1 MTDAYTSVG
10 KSFQRIDGI
19 DKVTGAAKYAFDLKF
34 ENMLYAGLLRSPHAH
49 AKVTHIDTSAAEK
62 VPGVK
67 ACATIFDVPKVVQY
81 WFFLRTEKK
90 KEQMFLYDNIVRFIG
105 DPVLAIAAINVGT
118 LEKALSLVKVEY
130 EPLKAIHDPYTA
142 LKETEVSIHKK
153 GNIAFKVNKE
163 FGNIQEGFKAA
174 DIIVENTY
182 HTSKQ
187 KHASLEPIGTC
198 VANFQSNGRLTVYSS
213 TQLPHWSQHYLA
225 EVMGLSLN
233 RVRVIKPFTGGAF
246 GGRCGVI
253 HGLEVMCSFLS
264 RKTLRP
270 VKMSFTREED
280 FSATET
286 RHPMTIRMKT
296 GATHEGIITANEVEI
311 LSDTGGYGTHYIGVI
326 ADCMSTGI
334 GLYKIPN
341 YSFSGTVVYTNKSFC
356 GALRGY
362 GNPQMNFA
370 QESQIDIIARKIG
383 MDPMAVKLK
392 NYRCE
397 GEIDPVLNERIL
409 SNGLEECLTKGA
421 RSCGWK
427 EKRSML
433 PGNNFIKKGIGLS
446 IMLHGTGA
454 ARALPD
460 PGSATIMINSDGT
473 ANLHTAAA
481 DEGQGNRTVLAQ
493 VAAEI
498 LGIEFKDI
506 LVSETDTDITPLDCG
521 THGSRQAY
529 CGGLSVR
536 NAAMDARKKMLAY
549 AGKLLRTNPDQLMI
563 KNGQIIEKTNPE
575 NQISI
580 KDLMQKIQIQDMGVC
595 EQIIGSASG
604 IAPSMPGYYG
614 AVFAEVEVNTQTG
627 EVKVIKLTSAYDVGK
642 AINPEMVKGQ
652 IVGGGVMGIGFAL
665 TEGLEIEEGH
675 VLNPNFTDYR
685 LLRSCDIP
693 QIEPIIVESNEPTG
707 PFGAKGIG
715 EGSMVNIAS
724 AISNAICH
732 ATGVRLT
739 DLCITPEK
747 ILQEL
752 KKINFCHNG
761 SL

>member
-1 MTDAYTSVG
+1 MTDSYTAVG

-19 DKVTGAAKYAFDLKF
+19 DKVTGAAKYATDLKF

-49 AKVTHIDTSAAEK
+49 AKVIRIDSLEAEK
-62 VPGVK
+62 LPGVK
-67 ACATIFDVPKVVQY
+67 AVATIFDVPKVVQY

-105 DPVLAIAAINVGT
+105 DPILAIAATSQEI
-118 LEKALSLVKVEY
+118 LKKALSLVTVKY
-130 EPLKAIHDPYTA
+130 EILKAIQNPQNA
-142 LKETEVSIHKK
+142 LTETEVSIHKK

-163 FGNIQEGFKAA
+163 FGNVKEGFEAA

-198 VANFQSNGRLTVYSS
+198 VASFQSNGKLTVYSS

-225 EVMGLSLN
+225 NALDLSLN
-233 RVRVIKPFTGGAF
+233 KVRVIKPFTGGAF

-253 HGLEVMCSFLS
+253 HGLEVMCSYLS
-264 RKTLRP
+264 RQTLQP

-280 FSATET
+280 FSATES

-296 GATHEGIITANEVEI
+296 GATNEGIITVNEVEI

-334 GLYKIPN
+334 GLYNIPN
-341 YSFSGTVVYTNKSFC
+341 YSFSGTAVYTNKSPS

-383 MDPMAVKLK
+383 MDPMAIKLK
-392 NYRCE
+392 NYRGE
-397 GEIDPVLNERIL
+397 GEMDPALNERIL
-409 SNGLEECLTKGA
+409 SNGLEECLEKGA
-421 RSCGWK
+421 QSCAWE
-427 EKRSML
+427 EKRSRTT
-433 PGNNFIKKGIGLS
+433 GNGTIKKGIGLS

-481 DEGQGNRTVLAQ
+481 DEGQGSRTVLAQ
-493 VAAEI
+493 VASEI
-498 LGIEFKDI
+498 LGIEFDKI
-506 LVSETDTDITPLDCG
+506 SVSETDTDITPLDCG

-536 NAAMDARKKMLAY
+536 NAAIDARKKILNY
-549 AGKLLRTNPDQLMI
+549 AIKYLKVGPDQLII
-563 KNGQIIEKTNPE
+563 KNGLIIEKTDPDNH
-575 NQISI
+575 ISI
-580 KDLMQKIQIQDMGVC
+580 EDLMQKIQIQDMGVC
-595 EQIIGSASG
+595 EQVIGTASG
-604 IAPSMPGYYG
+604 IAPAMPGYYG

-627 EVKVIKLTSAYDVGK
+627 GVKVIKLTSAYDVGK
-642 AINPEMVKGQ
+642 AINPDMVRGQ

-665 TEGLEIEEGH
+665 TEGLRLKDGH
-675 VLNPNFTDYR
+675 IINPNFTDYR

-693 QIEPIIVESNEPTG
+693 EIEPIIVESDEPTG

-715 EGSMVNIAS
+715 EGSMVNVAS

-739 DLCITPEK
+739 ELCITPEK
-747 ILQEL
+747 ILQG
-752 KKINFCHNG
+752 K
-761 SL
+761 

>member
-1 MTDAYTSVG
+1 MTDSYTVVG
-10 KSFQRIDGI
+10 KSFQRIDGV
-19 DKVTGAAKYAFDLKF
+19 DKVTGAAKYATDLRFD
-34 ENMLYAGLLRSPHAH
+34 NMLYAGLLRSPHAH
-49 AKVTHIDTSAAEK
+49 AAVTHIDTSEAEK
-62 VPGVK
+62 LPGVK
-67 ACATIFDVPKVVQY
+67 AVATIFDVPKVIQY

-90 KEQMFLYDNIVRFIG
+90 KKQMFLYDNIVRFIG
-105 DPVLAIAAINVGT
+105 DPVLAIAASNEDT
-118 LEKALSLVKVEY
+118 LKKALSLVTVEY
-130 EPLKAIHDPYTA
+130 KPLKAIHDPHVA
-142 LKETEVSIHKK
+142 LKETEVSIHKN

-163 FGNIQEGFKAA
+163 FGNIQDGFKAA

-187 KHASLEPIGTC
+187 KHASIEPIGTC
-198 VANFQSNGRLTVYSS
+198 VASFQTNGKLTVYSS

-225 EVMGLSLN
+225 KALNLSLN
-233 RVRVIKPFTGGAF
+233 KVRVIKPFTGGAF
-246 GGRCGVI
+246 GGRCGVV
-253 HGLEVMCSFLS
+253 HGLEVMCSYLS
-264 RKTLRP
+264 RKALRP

-296 GATHEGIITANEVEI
+296 GATHEGVITANEVEI

-326 ADCMSTGI
+326 ADCLSTGV

-341 YSFSGTVVYTNKSFC
+341 YSFSGTVVYTNKSMC

-370 QESQIDIIARKIG
+370 QESQIDIIAQKIG
-383 MDPMAVKLK
+383 MDPMVLKLN
-392 NYRCE
+392 NYRKQ

-409 SNGLEECLTKGA
+409 SNGLEECLEKGA
-421 RSCGWK
+421 EASGWNK
-427 EKRSML
+427 KQTRRQ
-433 PGNNFIKKGIGLS
+433 NNGMIKKGIGLS

-493 VAAEI
+493 VASEI
-498 LGIEFKDI
+498 LGIEFEDI
-506 LVSETDTDITPLDCG
+506 SVSEPDTDTTPLDCG

-536 NAAMDARKKMLAY
+536 DAAMDVRKKMLSY
-549 AGKLLRTNPDQLMI
+549 ATKLLGLKHNQLLI
-563 KNGQIIEKTNPE
+563 KKGVIYEKTNP
-575 NQISI
+575 NHNISI
-580 KDLMQKIQIQDMGVC
+580 KDMMRKIQIEDMSIC
-595 EQIIGSASG
+595 KQLIGSASG
-604 IAPSMPGYYG
+604 VAPAMPGYYG
-614 AVFAEVEVNTQTG
+614 AIFAEVEVNLQTG
-627 EVKVIKLTSAYDVGK
+627 VVNVLKLTSAFDVGC
-642 AINPEMVKGQ
+642 AINPDLVRGQ

-665 TEGLEIEEGH
+665 TEGLQLKDGH

-685 LLRSCDIP
+685 LLRSCDVPEIL
-693 QIEPIIVESNEPTG
+693 PIIVESNEPTG

-715 EGSMVNIAS
+715 EGSMVNVAS

-739 DLCITPEK
+739 DLCMTPEK
-747 ILQEL
+747 ILHGI
-752 KKINFCHNG
+752 KNTH
-761 SL
+761 

>member
-1 MTDAYTSVG
+1 MTESYTAVG
-10 KSFQRIDGI
+10 KSFLRIDGI
-19 DKVTGAAKYAFDLKF
+19 EKVTGAAKYATDLKF
-34 ENMLYAGLLRSPHAH
+34 ENMLYAGLIRSPHAH
-49 AKVTHIDTSAAEK
+49 AEVIRIHTSAAEK
-62 VPGVK
+62 LPGVK
-67 ACATIFDVPKVVQY
+67 AVATIFDVPKVVQY

-90 KEQMFLYDNIVRFIG
+90 KEQMFLHDNIVRFIG
-105 DPVLAIAAINVGT
+105 DPVLAIAATSQEI
-118 LEKALSLVKVEY
+118 LKKALSLVTVEY
-130 EPLKAIHDPYTA
+130 KSLKAIQNPHDA
-142 LKETEVSIHKK
+142 LTETEVSIHKK

-163 FGNIQEGFKAA
+163 FGDVKEGFKAA

-187 KHASLEPIGTC
+187 KHASMEPIGTC
-198 VANFQSNGRLTVYSS
+198 VASFQSNGKLTVYSS

-225 EVMGLSLN
+225 NALDLSLN
-233 RVRVIKPFTGGAF
+233 KVRVIKPFTGGAF

-253 HGLEVMCSFLS
+253 HGLEVMCSYLS
-264 RKTLRP
+264 RQTLQP

-280 FSATET
+280 FSATES
-286 RHPMTIRMKT
+286 RHPMMIRMKT
-296 GATHEGIITANEVEI
+296 GATNEGMITANEVEI
-311 LSDTGGYGTHYIGVI
+311 LSDSGGYGTHYIGVI

-334 GLYKIPN
+334 GLYNIPN
-341 YSFSGTVVYTNKSFC
+341 YSFSGTAVYTNKSPS

-370 QESQIDIIARKIG
+370 QESQIDIIAQKIG
-383 MDPMAVKLK
+383 MDPMAIKLK
-392 NYRCE
+392 NYRGE
-397 GEIDPVLNERIL
+397 GEMDPVLNERIL
-409 SNGLEECLTKGA
+409 SNGLEECLEKGA
-421 RSCGWK
+421 QSCGWE
-427 EKRSML
+427 EKKLRL
-433 PGNNFIKKGIGLS
+433 PGNGTIKKGIGLS

-481 DEGQGNRTVLAQ
+481 DEGQGNRTALAQ
-493 VAAEI
+493 VASEI
-498 LGIEFKDI
+498 LGIEFDKI
-506 LVSETDTDITPLDCG
+506 SVSETDTDITPLDCG

-529 CGGLSVR
+529 CGGLSAR
-536 NAAMDARKKMLAY
+536 DAAMDARKKMLNY
-549 AGKLLRTNPDQLMI
+549 AEKHLGVEQTQLMVEKGTIFEKINPD
-563 KNGQIIEKTNPE
+563 NH
-575 NQISI
+575 ISI
-580 KDLMQKIQIQDMGVC
+580 KDLMQKIQIQDMSIC

-604 IAPSMPGYYG
+604 IAPAMPGYYG

-627 EVKVIKLTSAYDVGK
+627 VVKVVKLTSAYDVGK

-652 IVGGGVMGIGFAL
+652 IVGGGIMGIGFAL
-665 TEGLEIEEGH
+665 TEGLQLKDGH
-675 VLNPNFTDYR
+675 ILNPNFTDYR

-693 QIEPIIVESNEPTG
+693 RIEPIIVESNEPTG

-739 DLCITPEK
+739 ELGITPEK
-747 ILQEL
+747 ILRGL
-752 KKINFCHNG
+752 KKGH
-761 SL
+761 

>member
-1 MTDAYTSVG
+1 MTDSCTVVG
-10 KSFQRIDGI
+10 KSFQRIDGVE
-19 DKVTGAAKYAFDLKF
+19 KVTGAAKYATDLRL

-62 VPGVK
+62 LPGVK
-67 ACATIFDVPKVVQY
+67 AVATIFNVPKVIQY

-90 KEQMFLYDNIVRFIG
+90 KKQMFLYDNIVRLTG
-105 DPVLAIAAINVGT
+105 DPVLAIAAVNKET
-118 LEKALSLVKVEY
+118 LKKALSLVTVEY
-130 EPLKAIHDPYTA
+130 ELLKAIHDPRTS
-142 LKETEVSIHKK
+142 LTETKISIHKN

-187 KHASLEPIGTC
+187 KHASMEPIGTC
-198 VANFQSNGRLTVYSS
+198 VASFESNGKLTVYSS

-225 EVMGLSLN
+225 EALDLSLN
-233 RVRVIKPFTGGAF
+233 KVRVIKPSTGGAF

-264 RKTLRP
+264 RKTLQP

-286 RHPMTIRMKT
+286 RHPMIIRMKT

-334 GLYKIPN
+334 GLYNIPN
-341 YSFSGTVVYTNKSFC
+341 YSFSGTAVYTNKSMC

-383 MDPMAVKLK
+383 MDPMALKLK
-392 NYRCE
+392 NYRGE

-409 SNGLEECLTKGA
+409 SNGLKECLEKGA
-421 RSCGWK
+421 QSCGWK
-427 EKRSML
+427 EKRSRL
-433 PGNNFIKKGIGLS
+433 PGNNPIKKGIGLS

-460 PGSATIMINSDGT
+460 PGSAIIMINSDGT
-473 ANLHTAAA
+473 ANLLTAAA
-481 DEGQGNRTVLAQ
+481 DDGQGNRTVLAQ
-493 VAAEI
+493 VASEI

-506 LVSETDTDITPLDCG
+506 SVSETDTDITLLDCG

-536 NAAMDARKKMLAY
+536 NAAMDARKQMLTY
-549 AGKLLRTNPDQLMI
+549 AIKLLGVSKRDQLNV
-563 KNGQIIEKTNPE
+563 KNGMIFETADPE
-575 NQISI
+575 NKISI
-580 KDLMQKIQIQDMGVC
+580 KNLMHKIQIEDMGIC
-595 EQIIGSASG
+595 RQIIGTASG
-604 IAPSMPGYYG
+604 VAPAMPGYYG
-614 AVFAEVEVNTQTG
+614 AIFAEVEVNTQTG
-627 EVKVIKLTSAYDVGK
+627 EVKVLKLTSAFDVGK
-642 AINPEMVKGQ
+642 AINPDLVKGQ

-665 TEGLEIEEGH
+665 TEGLQYKNGH
-675 VLNPNFTDYR
+675 LLNPNFTDYR
-685 LLRSCDIP
+685 LLRSCDVPEIV
-693 QIEPIIVESNEPTG
+693 PIIVESNEPTG

-715 EGSMVNIAS
+715 EGSMVNVAS
-724 AISNAICH
+724 AVSNAICH

-739 DLCITPEK
+739 SLSITPDK
-747 ILQEL
+747 ILQGL
-752 KKINFCHNG
+752 KK
-761 SL
+761 

>member
-1 MTDAYTSVG
+1 MSDSYIAVG

-19 DKVTGAAKYAFDLKF
+19 DKVTGAAKYATDLRF
-34 ENMLYAGLLRSPHAH
+34 ENMLYAGLLRSPYAH
-49 AKVTHIDTSAAEK
+49 AKVTHIHTSEAEK
-62 VPGVK
+62 LPGVK
-67 ACATIFDVPKVVQY
+67 AVATIFNVPKVVQY

-90 KEQMFLYDNIVRFIG
+90 KEQMFLQDNIVRFIG
-105 DPVLAIAAINVGT
+105 DPVLAIAANSKET
-118 LEKALSLVKVEY
+118 LKKALSLVTVEY
-130 EPLKAIHDPYTA
+130 EPLKAIQDPHTA
-142 LKETEVSIHKK
+142 LTETKVNIHKK

-163 FGNIQEGFKAA
+163 FGNVRKGFKTA

-187 KHASLEPIGTC
+187 KHASIEPIGTC
-198 VANFQSNGRLTVYSS
+198 VASFESNGKLTVYSS

-225 EVMGLSLN
+225 KAMDLSLN
-233 RVRVIKPFTGGAF
+233 KVRVIKPYTGGAF

-253 HGLEVMCSFLS
+253 HGLEVMCSYLS
-264 RKTLRP
+264 RQTLQP

-280 FSATET
+280 FSATES

-296 GATHEGIITANEVEI
+296 GATHEGVITANEVEI

-334 GLYKIPN
+334 GLYNIPN
-341 YSFSGTVVYTNKSFC
+341 YSFSGTVVYTNKSPS

-383 MDPMAVKLK
+383 MDPMALKLK
-392 NYRCE
+392 NYRKE
-397 GEIDPVLNERIL
+397 GEMDPVLNERIL
-409 SNGLEECLTKGA
+409 SNGLEECLEKGA
-421 RSCGWK
+421 ISCGWE
-427 EKRSML
+427 EKRL
-433 PGNNFIKKGIGLS
+433 RQPKNGPIKKGIGLS

-460 PGSATIMINSDGT
+460 PGSAIIMINSDGT

-481 DEGQGNRTVLAQ
+481 DEGQGSRTVLAQ
-493 VAAEI
+493 VASEI
-498 LGIEFKDI
+498 LGINFDKI
-506 LVSETDTDITPLDCG
+506 SVSETDTDITPLDCG

-536 NAAMDARKKMLAY
+536 DAAMDARKKMLNY
-549 AGKLLRTNPDQLMI
+549 AERYLGVKPILLMI
-563 KNGQIIEKTNPE
+563 ENGIIFEKTNSDKY
-575 NQISI
+575 ISI

-604 IAPSMPGYYG
+604 IAPAMPGYYG
-614 AVFAEVEVNTQTG
+614 AVFAEVEINTETGGVN
-627 EVKVIKLTSAYDVGK
+627 VLKLTSAYDVGK

-665 TEGLEIEEGH
+665 TEGLQLKDGH
-675 VLNPNFTDYR
+675 ILNPNFTDYR
-685 LLRSCDIP
+685 ILRSCDIP
-693 QIEPIIVESNEPTG
+693 EIKPIIVESNEPTG

-715 EGSMVNIAS
+715 EGSMVNVAS
-724 AISNAICH
+724 AISNAVCH
-732 ATGVRLT
+732 ATGVRMTELS
-739 DLCITPEK
+739 ITPEK
-747 ILQEL
+747 ILQGI
-752 KKINFCHNG
+752 KNNH
-761 SL
+761 